1 MRNPYLGYGAIA
13 AILVLGFSAAMFVSS
28 ASESLSLV
36 GIVLIALNLSTWL
49 MVAWDKA
56 IAGRDITRVPE
67 NVLLFLA
74 FVGGAGGL
82 LLGMKLFRHKTR
94 KSSFQ
99 YALVAIFG
107 IQALLVLIAQRY
119 LAQE

>member
-49 MVAWDKA
+49 LVAWDKA
-56 IAGRDITRVPE
+56 IAGRDVTRVPE

-119 LAQE
+119 LAQ